1 MSDIDVFEW
10 VMDGESFV
18 KVCVDILCISEFKIF
33 FKEDSFW
40 KKMVIIMFVCDFLLD
55 LRRKWMRFVDW

>member
-33 FKEDSFW
+33 FKEDSF
-40 KKMVIIMFVCDFLLD
+40 
-55 LRRKWMRFVDW
+55 